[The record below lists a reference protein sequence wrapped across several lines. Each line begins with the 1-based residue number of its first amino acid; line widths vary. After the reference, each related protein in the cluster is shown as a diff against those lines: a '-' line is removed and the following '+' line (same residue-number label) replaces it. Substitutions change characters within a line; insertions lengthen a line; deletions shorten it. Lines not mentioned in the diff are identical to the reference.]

1 MKFRLASSG
10 WVFIKNMKYVS
21 PHTKK
26 TNMTKDQGT
35 EGPQS

>member
-10 WVFIKNMKYVS
+10 WVFIKKYEVCK
-21 PHTKK
+21 PTHKK